1 MRYSRFDESYA
12 MSLQTNKIK
21 DYRTRLLLRWL
32 YEFKCVDYDIAF
44 KVIGQKPNG
53 GYRFIRKLIA
63 DGFLRQFHN
72 VYMGDRVNL
81 LTLTAMGVNYL
92 KAYGMIDE
100 DAPNIHFKRLE
111 RNASTLHNLLLQRAV
126 YEQIESKGSVF
137 LDAHDVFINWEQ
149 KSGNIRPDAI
159 IIFRP
164 NSTREYYEVL
174 TGNALKTRHVAI
186 EFERTSKSNKRIYY
200 LLQQHDRNIEQ
211 GLYDEVLYYF
221 DDLAT
226 KNLYIQRF
234 SGDDDWTSYKINN
247 KNKMVKTLPNYTPKH
262 RQAFKFVQL
271 MD

>member
-1 MRYSRFDESYA
+1 MQYLRFDESYA

-21 DYRTRLLLRWL
+21 DYRTRLLLKWL

-44 KVIGQKPNG
+44 KVTGQKPNG
-53 GYRFIRKLIA
+53 GYRFIRRLIA
-63 DGFLRQFHN
+63 DGFLKQFHN

-126 YEQIESKGSVF
+126 YEQIEGMGNVY
-137 LDAHDVFINWEQ
+137 LDAHDIFIDWEQ
-149 KSGNIRPDAI
+149 KSGKIRPDAI
-159 IIFRP
+159 VTFRP
-164 NSTREYYEVL
+164 NDKREYYEVL
-174 TGNALKTRHVAI
+174 TGNALKTKHVAI

-200 LLQQHDRNIEQ
+200 LLQQHDRNIEHK
-211 GLYDEVLYYF
+211 LYDEVLYYF
-221 DDLAT
+221 DDVAT
-226 KNLYIQRF
+226 KNLYEQKF
-234 SGDDDWTSYKINN
+234 SGDDDWTSYKVND
-247 KNKMVKTLPNYTPKH
+247 KGKMFKTLPSYTPKH

>member
-1 MRYSRFDESYA
+1 MKYLRFDKNYA
-12 MSLQTNKIK
+12 MLLQTNKIK
-21 DYRTRLLLRWL
+21 DYRTRLLLTWL
-32 YEFKCVDYDIAF
+32 YEFRCVDYDIAF

-81 LTLTAMGVNYL
+81 LTLTASGVNYL

-111 RNASTLHNLLLQRAV
+111 RNASTLHNLLLQKAV
-126 YEQIESKGSVF
+126 YEQLEGMGDVY
-137 LDAHDVFINWEQ
+137 LDAHDIFINWEQ

-159 IIFRP
+159 VVFRP
-164 NSTREYYEVL
+164 NSNREYYEVL
-174 TGNALKTRHVAI
+174 TGERLKIRRVAI

-211 GLYDEVLYYF
+211 KLYDEVLYYF
-221 DDLAT
+221 DDVAT
-226 KNLYIQRF
+226 QNLYIQRF
-234 SGDDDWTSYKINN
+234 SGNDDWKNYRINN
-247 KNKMVKTLPNYTPKH
+247 KDKMVKVLSDYTPKH
-262 RQAFKFVQL
+262 RKAFKFVQL
-271 MD
+271 AT